1 MMKRTNLIV
10 NLALVAV
17 IGTIT
22 LGTIEALPSTGPTVA
37 QASWKTMRQKQKAKK
52 LELGASKKQVIKKLG
67 KPERDDNQML
77 TYHDFVLYF
86 ENDKLVGSD
95 LPEIQKK
102 VDKKTAVENA
112 RKKQLK
118 GQAQYFG
125 RRPVYDLQKM
135 PSAYKAVRS
144 GDEMWYLY
152 NPGEGQPLL
161 LRVDE
166 PGDMTT
172 VYVYNKKKENG
183 RGRLLYTGRTIYQK
197 NGNNNQNY
205 Y

>member
-10 NLALVAV
+10 NLAFVAV

-102 VDKKTAVENA
+102 VNKKIAVENA

-135 PSAYKAVRS
+135 PSVYKAVRS

>member
-1 MMKRTNLIV
+1 MKRTNLIV

-102 VDKKTAVENA
+102 VDKKIAVKNA

-135 PSAYKAVRS
+135 PSSYKAVRS

>member
-102 VDKKTAVENA
+102 VDKKIAVKNA

-135 PSAYKAVRS
+135 PSSYKAVRS

>member
-1 MMKRTNLIV
+1 MMRKTKLITNLAI
-10 NLALVAV
+10 VAV
-17 IGTIT
+17 SCTIT
-22 LGTIEALPSTGPTVA
+22 LGTIEALPNTEPTVA

-52 LELGASKKQVIKKLG
+52 LELGTSKKKVIKKLG
-67 KPERDDNQML
+67 KPERDDDQML

-95 LPEIQKK
+95 LPAIQKK
-102 VDKKTAVENA
+102 VDKKIAD
-112 RKKQLK
+112 KKAKKEQLK

-125 RRPVYDLQKM
+125 RRPVDYIQKM

-152 NPGEGQPLL
+152 NPGDGQPLL

-172 VYVYNKKKENG
+172 VYVYDKKKENG
-183 RGRLLYTGRTIYQK
+183 RGQVLYTGRTIYQK
-197 NGNNNQNY
+197 NSNNNQNY